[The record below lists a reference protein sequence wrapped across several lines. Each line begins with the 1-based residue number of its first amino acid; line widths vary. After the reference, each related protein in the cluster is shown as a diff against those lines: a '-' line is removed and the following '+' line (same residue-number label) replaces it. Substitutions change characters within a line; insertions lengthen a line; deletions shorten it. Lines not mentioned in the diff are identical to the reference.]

1 MINIYLEK
9 HLTNNVLKPI
19 FKLEKIESDDSFK
32 NLIKENYL
40 ILNDTFNLE
49 LNQENE
55 ENRPCVCLQMKNMVD
70 NGDYDYNDNYVPYYE
85 EEVSYIEIFYSPL
98 NGEEINFIISKE
110 IDDSQ
115 IINDILS
122 QIKSLERKRKCKQR
136 EMEKKELYQ
145 KLIMSLCSK
154 F

>member
-40 ILNDTFNLE
+40 ILDDTFNLE

-55 ENRPCVCLQMKNMVD
+55 ENRPCVCLQMKNMVE
-70 NGDYDYNDNYVPYYE
+70 NGEYDYNDNYVPYYE
-85 EEVSYIEIFYSPL
+85 EEISYIEIFYSPL
-98 NGEEINFIISKE
+98 NGEKINFIISKE
-110 IDDSQ
+110 IDDSK

-122 QIKSLERKRKCKQR
+122 QIELLERKRKCKQR
-136 EMEKKELYQ
+136 ELEKRELYQ
-145 KLIMSLCSK
+145 KLMESLCSK

>member
-32 NLIKENYL
+32 KLIKENYL
-40 ILNDTFNLE
+40 ILNDIYNLK
-49 LNQENE
+49 LNKENE

-70 NGDYDYNDNYVPYYE
+70 NGDYDYDDNYVPYYE
-85 EEVSYIEIFYSPL
+85 EEISYIEIFYSPL
-98 NGEEINFIISKE
+98 NGEKINFIISKE
-110 IDDSQ
+110 IDDSK

-122 QIKSLERKRKCKQR
+122 QIESLERKRKCKQR
-136 EMEKKELYQ
+136 ELEKMELYQ
-145 KLIMSLCSK
+145 KLMESLYSK

>member
-40 ILNDTFNLE
+40 ILNDTFNLA

-115 IINDILS
+115 KINDILN
-122 QIKSLERKRKCKQR
+122 QIESLERKRKCKQR
-136 EMEKKELYQ
+136 EIEKKELYQ
-145 KLIMSLCSK
+145 KLMMYLCSK

>member
-40 ILNDTFNLE
+40 ILDDTFNLE

-85 EEVSYIEIFYSPL
+85 EEISYIEIFYSPL
-98 NGEEINFIISKE
+98 NGEKINFIISKE
-110 IDDSQ
+110 IDDSK

-122 QIKSLERKRKCKQR
+122 QIESLERKRKCKQR
-136 EMEKKELYQ
+136 ELEKRELYQ
-145 KLIMSLCSK
+145 KLMKSLCSK

>member
-85 EEVSYIEIFYSPL
+85 EEISYIEIFYSPL
-98 NGEEINFIISKE
+98 NGEKINFIISKE
-110 IDDSQ
+110 IDDSK

-122 QIKSLERKRKCKQR
+122 QIESLERKRKCKQR
-136 EMEKKELYQ
+136 ELEKRELYQ
-145 KLIMSLCSK
+145 KLMESLCSK

>member
-115 IINDILS
+115 KINDILN
-122 QIKSLERKRKCKQR
+122 QIESLERKRKCKQR
-136 EMEKKELYQ
+136 EIEKKELYQ
-145 KLIMSLCSK
+145 KLMMYLCSK

>member
-70 NGDYDYNDNYVPYYE
+70 NGDYDYDDNYIPYYE
-85 EEVSYIEIFYSPL
+85 EEVSYKEIFYSPL
-98 NGEEINFIISKE
+98 NGEKINFIISKE
-110 IDDSQ
+110 IDDSK
-115 IINDILS
+115 IINNILS
-122 QIKSLERKRKCKQR
+122 QIELLERKRKCKQR
-136 EMEKKELYQ
+136 ELEKKELYQ
-145 KLIMSLCSK
+145 KLMMYLCSK

>member
-110 IDDSQ
+110 IDDSK

-122 QIKSLERKRKCKQR
+122 QIESLERKRKCKQR
-136 EMEKKELYQ
+136 ELEKRELYQ
-145 KLIMSLCSK
+145 KLMESLCSK

>member
-40 ILNDTFNLE
+40 ILDDTFNLE

-85 EEVSYIEIFYSPL
+85 EEISYIEIFYSPL
-98 NGEEINFIISKE
+98 NGEKINFIISKE
-110 IDDSQ
+110 IDDSK

-122 QIKSLERKRKCKQR
+122 QIESLERKRKCKQR
-136 EMEKKELYQ
+136 ELEKRELYQ
-145 KLIMSLCSK
+145 KLMESLCSK

>member
-40 ILNDTFNLE
+40 ILNDVFNLE

-98 NGEEINFIISKE
+98 NGEKINFIISKE

-115 IINDILS
+115 KINDILN
-122 QIKSLERKRKCKQR
+122 QIESLERKRKCKQR
-136 EMEKKELYQ
+136 EIEKKELYQ
-145 KLIMSLCSK
+145 KLMMSLCSK

>member
-9 HLTNNVLKPI
+9 HLTNNILKPI
-19 FKLEKIESDDSFK
+19 FKLEKIESDNSFK

-49 LNQENE
+49 LNKENE

-70 NGDYDYNDNYVPYYE
+70 NGDYDYDDNYIPYYE
-85 EEVSYIEIFYSPL
+85 KEVSYKEIFYSPL
-98 NGEEINFIISKE
+98 NGEKINFIISKE
-110 IDDSQ
+110 IDDSK
-115 IINDILS
+115 IINNILS
-122 QIKSLERKRKCKQR
+122 QIELLERKRKCKQR
-136 EMEKKELYQ
+136 ELEKKELYQ
-145 KLIMSLCSK
+145 KLMESLCSK

>member
-40 ILNDTFNLE
+40 ILDDTFNLE

-55 ENRPCVCLQMKNMVD
+55 ENRPCVCLQIKNMVD

-85 EEVSYIEIFYSPL
+85 EEISYIEIFYSPL
-98 NGEEINFIISKE
+98 NGEKINFIISKE
-110 IDDSQ
+110 IDDSK

-122 QIKSLERKRKCKQR
+122 QIESLERKRKCKQR
-136 EMEKKELYQ
+136 ELEKMELYQ
-145 KLIMSLCSK
+145 KLMESLYSK

>member
-40 ILNDTFNLE
+40 ILDDTFNLE

-55 ENRPCVCLQMKNMVD
+55 ENRPCVCLQIKNMVD

-85 EEVSYIEIFYSPL
+85 EEISYIEIFYSPL
-98 NGEEINFIISKE
+98 NGEKINFIISKE
-110 IDDSQ
+110 IDDSK

-122 QIKSLERKRKCKQR
+122 QIESLERKRKCKQR
-136 EMEKKELYQ
+136 ELEKRELYQ
-145 KLIMSLCSK
+145 KLMESLCSK

>member
-40 ILNDTFNLE
+40 ILNDIYNLK

-55 ENRPCVCLQMKNMVD
+55 ENRPCVCLQIKNMVD

-85 EEVSYIEIFYSPL
+85 EEISYIEIFYSPL
-98 NGEEINFIISKE
+98 NGEKINFIISKE
-110 IDDSQ
+110 IDDSK

-122 QIKSLERKRKCKQR
+122 QIESLERKRKCKQR
-136 EMEKKELYQ
+136 ELEKRELYQ
-145 KLIMSLCSK
+145 KLMESLCSK

>member
-40 ILNDTFNLE
+40 ILDDTFNLE

-55 ENRPCVCLQMKNMVD
+55 ENRPCVCLQMKNMVE

-85 EEVSYIEIFYSPL
+85 EEISYIEIFYSPL
-98 NGEEINFIISKE
+98 NGEKINFIISKE
-110 IDDSQ
+110 IDDSK

-122 QIKSLERKRKCKQR
+122 QIELLERKRKCKQR
-136 EMEKKELYQ
+136 ELEKRELYQ
-145 KLIMSLCSK
+145 KLMESLCSK

>member
-40 ILNDTFNLE
+40 ILDDTFNLE

-115 IINDILS
+115 KINDILN
-122 QIKSLERKRKCKQR
+122 QIESLERKRKCKQR
-136 EMEKKELYQ
+136 EIEKKELYQ
-145 KLIMSLCSK
+145 KLMMYLCSK